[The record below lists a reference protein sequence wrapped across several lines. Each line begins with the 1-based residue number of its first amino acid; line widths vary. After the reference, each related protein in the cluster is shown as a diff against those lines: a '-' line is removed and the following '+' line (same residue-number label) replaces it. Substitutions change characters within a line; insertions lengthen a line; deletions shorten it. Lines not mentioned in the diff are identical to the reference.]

1 LVLRLSD
8 EELEACRVPAVQPDN
23 VETDAFAA
31 GRDIDDYVK
40 FAIDDA
46 LTDIK
51 QKLEESR
58 VSSEHFEGL
67 IGSFLNSIGRENQQL
82 TWPATLRGVADEF
95 LAQQETL
102 RRKSNQP
109 WKVEDLRR
117 NLAEALARGDRDLA
131 ASIARDLSEET
142 GRTYREQRGSYETAA
157 EAHAASLLSQAYLL
171 MLARDYSS
179 ARGMYR
185 EVAGMPLVTENMLA
199 RARRSL
205 SVSFTAVLGRSA
217 SYAAARAV
225 LDEMKDAGV
234 APDVVTFSTLMN
246 LAKDFTAARAVLDEM
261 KDAGVAPNVVT
272 CQTLVKHAPS
282 FEVALQFE
290 KELDRSWL
298 VFSSGLYTAIF
309 AKSVKHLDADELI
322 AAYLACHRQ
331 FGEALGSPINQ
342 YRADQ
347 RPADAFAIALVAPH
361 IPAAQ
366 KFWRER
372 YAVCKGLFV
381 KALEDGGDEDNL
393 HYAYGIAAA
402 INRDNG
408 PALRH
413 LAIARDRATHPKRII
428 HIDGLLGGLAK
439 A

>member
-1 LVLRLSD
+1 
-8 EELEACRVPAVQPDN
+8 
-23 VETDAFAA
+23 
-31 GRDIDDYVK
+31 
-40 FAIDDA
+40 
-46 LTDIK
+46 
-51 QKLEESR
+51 
-58 VSSEHFEGL
+58 
-67 IGSFLNSIGRENQQL
+67 
-82 TWPATLRGVADEF
+82 
-95 LAQQETL
+95 
-102 RRKSNQP
+102 
-109 WKVEDLRR
+109 
-117 NLAEALARGDRDLA
+117 
-131 ASIARDLSEET
+131 
-142 GRTYREQRGSYETAA
+142 
-157 EAHAASLLSQAYLL
+157 
-171 MLARDYSS
+171 
-179 ARGMYR
+179 
-185 EVAGMPLVTENMLA
+185 
-199 RARRSL
+199 
-205 SVSFTAVLGRSA
+205 
-217 SYAAARAV
+217 
-225 LDEMKDAGV
+225 
-234 APDVVTFSTLMN
+234 MN